1 MITIVWSREDRI
13 CIRSVTKADIDLDD
27 LDDLDKSVLIHI
39 PEESEVI
46 DESSNGWESIQIF
59 IGSTMVKKI
68 IF

>member
-27 LDDLDKSVLIHI
+27 LDKSVLIHM